1 MSDEATVETTQEV
14 TLNEQVGTEET
25 DLNGSAYS
33 FDDLDSLTETRNSQE
48 LVDDAKQFLEK
59 GDATETAAEEGKSK
73 VPAKDSREEKEA
85 TVEEDQAE
93 DEVIEEIKYRQGKY
107 GEEEQKIA
115 EDTMFSQKVEGEEV
129 DVSLKDLLDN
139 YAGKVPYDKRFNE
152 LNMSKKEYETSKK
165 EYDEEVEYIN
175 SYIGEFA
182 SKMKEGKAVEALG
195 FLAEFAGMKPHEF
208 KQQLIQNLAPEVD
221 RRRALSPDQLQAEGL
236 QEENK
241 YLMQKRE
248 EEKTQF
254 EQQQAYK
261 ELEQQIGQLTQSHGI
276 SEEEF
281 DQGYAE
287 LAETNLKDQLNPELI
302 VNYLRHKTAF
312 TQADTII
319 NEIAPSLSSNDMVIN
334 SVEKLIFD
342 NPEMSKDQIG
352 EMVREV
358 YGKEHMKASKAV
370 SKKIQSK
377 SIEQPVRTLADLE
390 DIVDFDDI

>member
-1 MSDEATVETTQEV
+1 
-14 TLNEQVGTEET
+14 
-25 DLNGSAYS
+25 
-33 FDDLDSLTETRNSQE
+33 
-48 LVDDAKQFLEK
+48 
-59 GDATETAAEEGKSK
+59 
-73 VPAKDSREEKEA
+73 
-85 TVEEDQAE
+85 
-93 DEVIEEIKYRQGKY
+93 
-107 GEEEQKIA
+107 
-115 EDTMFSQKVEGEEV
+115 
-129 DVSLKDLLDN
+129 
-139 YAGKVPYDKRFNE
+139 
-152 LNMSKKEYETSKK
+152 MSKKEYETSKK

-312 TQADTII
+312 TQADSII

-352 EMVREV
+352 EMVSEV
-358 YGKEHMKASKAV
+358 YGKEHTKASKAV